1 MRSSTRGSTAAAF
14 VGLLGLSSCFS
25 DPPNVGDETST
36 SDDTGATSSSGP
48 TTSSETD
55 VSDDA
60 GDSSTTD
67 VSDDTGESS
76 SGGDSSTTGD
86 APLECGCPDGNVF
99 CDGFENGLRPW
110 LELLSGGGSA
120 TEELDAGGC
129 GPEAARLQ
137 VVTGNTSAAL
147 AGHVDATTDM
157 LIGAPYSVRALVRPD
172 AACGN
177 EPGFVRLLEFRLP
190 QSVRGQ
196 WYSWRVAIHDGEVRL
211 TAMDHEETFASWEAA
226 SVLPPGWIDVRI
238 DFDLTAMP
246 PAAQVSIDDVLV
258 VESGADAPALSD
270 MASEDDAPNAVVLGP
285 YQTEAPFIE
294 GCAILYDEVWVA
306 PQ

>member
-1 MRSSTRGSTAAAF
+1 MRSSTRGSTAAAL
-14 VGLLGLSSCFS
+14 VGLIGLSSCFS
-25 DPPNVGDETST
+25 DPPHAGDETSTGDDTTRDGTT
-36 SDDTGATSSSGP
+36 SDDTGATSSSDP
-48 TTSSETD
+48 TTSSTM
-55 VSDDA
+55 
-60 GDSSTTD
+60 D
-67 VSDDTGESS
+67 VSDDTGDSS

-86 APLECGCPDGNVF
+86 APLACGCPDGNVF

-147 AGHVDATTDM
+147 AGHVDATTEM

-177 EPGFVRLLEFRLP
+177 EAGFVRLLEFRLP

-211 TAMDHEETFASWEAA
+211 TAIDHEETFASWEAA
-226 SVLPPGWIDVRI
+226 SVLPSGWIDVRI